1 MASYVD
7 KTNVKVANGTESV
20 WTADYDP
27 GDTVPQSGIYKCRS
41 CKREVTSN
49 KGDPFPPPSHHSH
62 PPAAV
67 KWRILVWTNTKGS

>member
-1 MASYVD
+1 MAWYVD

-49 KGDPFPPPSHHSH
+49 KGDPFWFGRTPRDRE
-62 PPAAV
+62 PA
-67 KWRILVWTNTKGS
+67 KLWIH